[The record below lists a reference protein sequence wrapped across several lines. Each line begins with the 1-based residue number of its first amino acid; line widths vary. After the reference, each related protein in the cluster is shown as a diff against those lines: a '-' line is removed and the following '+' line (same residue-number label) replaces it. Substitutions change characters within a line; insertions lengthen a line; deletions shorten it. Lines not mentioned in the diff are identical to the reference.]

1 MPSSLQGTTVR
12 RESLTAPQRA
22 RMLALMECCYEGVRP
37 ERFHRDLEEKQYV
50 VLLSERR
57 SGELVG
63 FSTIRTTLE
72 HLGGRSI
79 EVLFSGDTVIHPD
92 YWGSKELQACFSRF
106 LLSRKLRRPTRPL
119 FWLLLSGGYKTYL
132 LTVNYFP
139 RTLPRHDWQAPPE
152 RRALLDELATRWFGS
167 QYERGLVRFSDA
179 HYHVRPGLAPI
190 GREALA
196 HPHIAFFAQ
205 CNPGHVH
212 GDELV
217 CLSEIR
223 GVDVIRALVRT
234 AWLQLRQALR
244 RGPRPTSAR
253 V

>member
-1 MPSSLQGTTVR
+1 
-12 RESLTAPQRA
+12 
-22 RMLALMECCYEGVRP
+22 MLALMQRCYEGVRP

-50 VLLSERR
+50 VLLTESH

-72 HLGGRSI
+72 HLGGSTV
-79 EVLFSGDTVIHPD
+79 EVLFSGDTVIHPH
-92 YWGSKELQACFSRF
+92 YWGRKELQACFARF

-119 FWLLLSGGYKTYL
+119 YWLLLSGGYKTYL

-139 RTLPRHDWQAPPE
+139 RTLPRHDWQEPPE

-167 QYERGLVRFSDA
+167 QYDRERGLLRFSDA

-190 GREALA
+190 DREALA

-205 CNPGHVH
+205 LNPGHVH

-223 GVDVIRALVRT
+223 VVDVLRGMVRI
-234 AWLQLRQALR
+234 ASHQLRQALR
-244 RGPRPTSAR
+244 RGPRPASAR
-253 V
+253 I